1 MTIEQSINKAV
12 KKVDFKIHHS
22 GNGSD
27 SGGGSSVKSDVTC
40 YKYGKRAISR
50 KTTVQRE
57 MALVGTY
64 TRIMQMNFLNGL
76 LRGLLFQIPNILQQ
90 PP

>member
-12 KKVDFKIHHS
+12 KKVDFKSHHS

-40 YKYGKRAISR
+40 YKCGKKGHIKKYYSS
-50 KTTVQRE
+50 K
-57 MALVGTY
+57 G
-64 TRIMQMNFLNGL
+64 NGSSGNL
-76 LRGLLFQIPNILQQ
+76 HKNYVNELP
-90 PP
+90 